1 MKRVKI
7 KVLVAFSIVLLSFTA
22 FTSADDKYFQIA
34 KNLDIFATLFKEI
47 NTYYVDE
54 IDAKTLLR
62 SGIDAMLVSLDPYT
76 DFIDEEDLANY
87 RFVTTGQYGGI
98 GALVGKR
105 NGKNTILMP
114 YEGFPAFEAGL
125 QIGDVVTKID
135 GQAIEGL
142 NSTETS
148 ELLKGKAE
156 TSVVLTVERYG
167 QEAPFDVTLK
177 RKQITIDNVPYY
189 GMLNDEVGY
198 IKLADFTTEAAL
210 EVKNALTELKSSNA
224 TSVVLDLRGNP
235 GGLLDEAIN
244 VSNLFIDKGSEVVST
259 KGKADNWNQS
269 YRALNFPVD
278 TEIPL
283 VVLTGRGSASASE
296 IVAGVMQDYDRA
308 VLVGRRTFGKGL
320 VQSTRPLAYNSQ
332 LKITTAKYYIPSGR
346 CIQAID
352 YSSRN
357 EDGSVGHIP
366 DSLRVAFETKNGRT
380 VYDGGGVNPDIE
392 VDSKQYS
399 SVAIALV
406 NHNLLF
412 DYATEFKFDNPDIG
426 SARDFS
432 LSEQDYEAF
441 ITWLDDKEFNYTTAV
456 ERQLNQLVSSAKSEQ
471 YYDKI
476 EDQITELESQIKS
489 NKESD
494 LIKFKDEITLLLE
507 QEIVSRY
514 YFQKGIIESTF
525 NKDRDLQA
533 AIEVLQDQVRY
544 GQLLARVE

>member
-1 MKRVKI
+1 MRRLTTKLI
-7 KVLVAFSIVLLSFTA
+7 IASTVLILSLSAFTA
-22 FTSADDKYFQIA
+22 ADDKYFQIA

-105 NGKNTILMP
+105 NGKNIILMP
-114 YEGFPAFEAGL
+114 YEGFPAYEAGL

-135 GQAIEGL
+135 GQPIKDL

-148 ELLKGKAE
+148 NLLKGKAQ
-156 TSVVLTVERYG
+156 TPVVLTIERYG
-167 QEAPFDVTLK
+167 EEEPFDATLQ

-189 GMLNDEVGY
+189 GMLDTEVGY

-210 EVKNALTELKSSNA
+210 EVKNALKKLKAQNA
-224 TSVVLDLRGNP
+224 KSIVLDLRGNP

-244 VSNLFIDKGSEVVST
+244 VSNIFIKKGAEVVST

-269 YRALNFPVD
+269 YLALNEAVD

-352 YSSRN
+352 YSLRN
-357 EDGSVGHIP
+357 DDGSVGHIP
-366 DSLRVAFETKNGRT
+366 DSLRVAFETQNGRT
-380 VYDGGGVNPDIE
+380 VYDGGGVNPDIGIE
-392 VDSKQYS
+392 TKQYS

-406 NHNLLF
+406 NYNHLF
-412 DYATEFKFDNPDIG
+412 DYATKYKSENETIA
-426 SARDFS
+426 SAKDFS
-432 LSEQDYEAF
+432 LSEAEYEEF
-441 ITWLDDKEFNYTTAV
+441 LTWLKDKEFEYTTAV
-456 ERQLNQLVSSAKSEQ
+456 ERQLKQLVASAKSEQ

-476 EDQITELESQIKS
+476 EGQIAALETQVKT
-489 NKESD
+489 NKEAD
-494 LIKFKDEITLLLE
+494 LMKFKDQIRLLLE
-507 QEIVSRY
+507 QEITSRY

-525 NKDRDLQA
+525 KEDRDIQA
-533 AIEVLQDQVRY
+533 AIQVLKNDAEY
-544 GQLLARVE
+544 GKLLARAQ

>member
-1 MKRVKI
+1 MRRLTTKLI
-7 KVLVAFSIVLLSFTA
+7 IASTVLILSLSA
-22 FTSADDKYFQIA
+22 FTVSDDKYFQIA

-54 IDAKTLLR
+54 IDAKSLLR
-62 SGIDAMLVSLDPYT
+62 SGIDAMLVSLDPYA
-76 DFIDEEDLANY
+76 DFIDEEDLENY

-105 NGKNTILMP
+105 NGKNIILMP

-125 QIGDVVTKID
+125 QIGDVVTEID
-135 GQAIEGL
+135 GQPIKDL

-148 ELLKGKAE
+148 NLLKGKAE
-156 TSVVLTVERYG
+156 TPVVLTIERFG
-167 QEAPFDVTLK
+167 QEEPFEATLQ

-189 GMLNDEVGY
+189 GMLDDEVGY

-210 EVKNALTELKSSNA
+210 EVKNALKDLKDQNA
-224 TSVVLDLRGNP
+224 KSLVLDLRGNP

-244 VSNLFIDKGSEVVST
+244 VSNIFIKKGAEVVST
-259 KGKADNWNQS
+259 KGKAENWNQS
-269 YRALNFPVD
+269 YLALNEAVD

-352 YSSRN
+352 YSLRN

-366 DSLRVAFETKNGRT
+366 DSLRVAFETQNGRT

-392 VDSKQYS
+392 IESTQYS

-406 NHNLLF
+406 NYNHIF
-412 DYATEFKFDNPDIG
+412 DYATEYKFEHESIAP
-426 SARDFS
+426 AKEFS
-432 LSEQDYEAF
+432 LSESEYQEF
-441 ITWLDDKEFNYTTAV
+441 LSWLKGKEFDYTTAV
-456 ERQLNQLVSSAKSEQ
+456 ERQLKQLVSSAKSEQ
-471 YYDKI
+471 YYEKI
-476 EDQITELESQIKS
+476 EDQISTLETQVKT
-489 NKESD
+489 NKEAD
-494 LIKFKDEITLLLE
+494 LIKFKDEIKLLLE
-507 QEIVSRY
+507 QEITSRY
-514 YFQKGIIESTF
+514 YFQRGIIESTF
-525 NKDRDLQA
+525 EEDRDLQA
-533 AIEVLQDQVRY
+533 AVQVLKDDMQY
-544 GQLLARVE
+544 GKLLARAQ

>member
-1 MKRVKI
+1 MMRRNI
-7 KVLVAFSIVLLSFTA
+7 KLILLGLAVVMTVSA
-22 FTSADDKYFQIA
+22 FTSADDKYFRIA

-105 NGKNTILMP
+105 NGKNIILMP

-135 GQAIEGL
+135 GQPIEDL

-148 ELLKGKAE
+148 TLLKGKAE
-156 TSVVLTVERYG
+156 TSVVLTVERFG
-167 QEAPFDVTLK
+167 SDGPFDVTLM

-189 GMLNDEVGY
+189 GMLDEQIGY

-210 EVKNALTELKSSNA
+210 EVKSALKKLKAQNAESI
-224 TSVVLDLRGNP
+224 VLDLRGNP

-244 VSNLFIDKGSEVVST
+244 VSNIFVEKGAEIVST
-259 KGKADNWNQS
+259 KGKTDNWNQS
-269 YRALNFPVD
+269 YRALSPAVD

-357 EDGSVGHIP
+357 EDGSVGYIP
-366 DSLRVAFETKNGRT
+366 DSLRVAFETQNGRT

-392 VDSKQYS
+392 VEPERYS
-399 SVAIALV
+399 AVAIALV

-412 DYATEFKFDNPDIG
+412 DYATQYRYEHDEID
-426 SARDFS
+426 SARGFT
-432 LSEQDYEAF
+432 LSEKAYEDF
-441 ITWLDDKEFNYTTAV
+441 LVWLEDKEFDYTTAV
-456 ERQLNQLVSSAKSEQ
+456 EHQLDQLISSAQREQ

-476 EDQITELESQIKS
+476 RDQISELEAQVKS
-489 NKESD
+489 NKAAD
-494 LIKFKDEITLLLE
+494 LIKFKDEIKLLLE

-514 YFQKGIIESTF
+514 YYQRGIIASTF
-525 NKDRDLQA
+525 DEDRDLQA
-533 AIEVLQDQVRY
+533 AVQVLRDQSRY
-544 GQLLARVE
+544 SQLLAKAQ

>member
-1 MKRVKI
+1 MRRLTTKLIVAST
-7 KVLVAFSIVLLSFTA
+7 VLILSLSAFTA
-22 FTSADDKYFQIA
+22 ADDKYFQIA

-105 NGKNTILMP
+105 NGKNIILMP
-114 YEGFPAFEAGL
+114 YEGFPAYEAGL
-125 QIGDVVTKID
+125 QIGDVVTMID
-135 GQAIEGL
+135 GQLIKDL

-148 ELLKGKAE
+148 NLLKGKAQ
-156 TSVVLTVERYG
+156 TPVVLTIERYG
-167 QEAPFDVTLK
+167 EEEPFEATLE

-189 GMLNDEVGY
+189 GMLDSEVGY

-210 EVKNALTELKSSNA
+210 EVKNALKRLKGQNA
-224 TSVVLDLRGNP
+224 KSIVLDLRGNP

-244 VSNLFIDKGSEVVST
+244 VSNIFIKKGAEVVST

-269 YRALNFPVD
+269 YLALNEAVD

-352 YSSRN
+352 YSLRN
-357 EDGSVGHIP
+357 DDGSVGHIP
-366 DSLRVAFETKNGRT
+366 DSLRVAFETQNGRT

-392 VDSKQYS
+392 IETKQYS

-406 NHNLLF
+406 NYNHLF
-412 DYATEFKFDNPDIG
+412 DYATKYKSENEAIAPAK
-426 SARDFS
+426 DFS
-432 LSEQDYEAF
+432 LSEAEYQEF
-441 ITWLDDKEFNYTTAV
+441 LTWLKDKEFEYTTAV
-456 ERQLNQLVSSAKSEQ
+456 ERQLKQLVASAKSEQ

-476 EDQITELESQIKS
+476 EGQIAALETQVKT
-489 NKESD
+489 NKEAD
-494 LIKFKDEITLLLE
+494 LIKFKDQIKLLLE
-507 QEIVSRY
+507 QEITSRY

-525 NKDRDLQA
+525 KEDRDIQA
-533 AIEVLQDQVRY
+533 AILVLKNDAEY
-544 GQLLARVE
+544 GKLLARAQ

>member
-1 MKRVKI
+1 MRRLTTKLI
-7 KVLVAFSIVLLSFTA
+7 IASTVLILSLSA
-22 FTSADDKYFQIA
+22 FTTADDKYFQIA

-105 NGKNTILMP
+105 NGKNIILMP

-125 QIGDVVTKID
+125 QIGDVVTEID
-135 GQAIEGL
+135 GQPIKDL

-148 ELLKGKAE
+148 NLLKGKAQ
-156 TSVVLTVERYG
+156 TPVVLTIERYG
-167 QEAPFDVTLK
+167 EDEPFEATLE

-189 GMLNDEVGY
+189 GMLDSEVGY

-210 EVKNALTELKSSNA
+210 EVKNALKELKAQNA
-224 TSVVLDLRGNP
+224 KSIVLDLRGNP

-244 VSNLFIDKGSEVVST
+244 VSNIFIKKGAEVVST

-269 YRALNFPVD
+269 YLALNEAVD

-352 YSSRN
+352 YSLRN
-357 EDGSVGHIP
+357 DDGSVGHIP
-366 DSLRVAFETKNGRT
+366 DSLRRAFETQNGRI

-392 VDSKQYS
+392 IETKQYS

-406 NHNLLF
+406 NYNHLF
-412 DYATEFKFDNPDIG
+412 DYATKYKSENESIAPAK
-426 SARDFS
+426 AFS
-432 LSEQDYEAF
+432 LSETEYLEF
-441 ITWLDDKEFNYTTAV
+441 LNWLKDKEFEYTTAV
-456 ERQLNQLVSSAKSEQ
+456 ERQLKQLVASAKSEQ

-476 EDQITELESQIKS
+476 EDQITTLEAQVKT
-489 NKESD
+489 NKEAD
-494 LIKFKDEITLLLE
+494 LMKFKDEIKLLLE
-507 QEIVSRY
+507 QEIASRY
-514 YFQKGIIESTF
+514 YFQRGIIESTF
-525 NKDRDLQA
+525 KEDRDIQA
-533 AIEVLQDQVRY
+533 AIQVLKNDAEY
-544 GQLLARVE
+544 SKLLARAQ

>member
-1 MKRVKI
+1 MRRLTTTLIVAST
-7 KVLVAFSIVLLSFTA
+7 VLILSLSA
-22 FTSADDKYFQIA
+22 FTSSDDKYFQIA

-114 YEGFPAFEAGL
+114 YEGFPAYEAGL
-125 QIGDVVTKID
+125 QIGDIVTEID
-135 GQAIEGL
+135 GQPIKDL
-142 NSTETS
+142 NSSETS
-148 ELLKGKAE
+148 NLLKGKAE
-156 TSVVLTVERYG
+156 TPVSLTVERFG
-167 QEAPFDVTLK
+167 VKEPFEVTMQ

-189 GMLNDEVGY
+189 GMLDDEVGY

-210 EVKNALTELKSSNA
+210 EVKNALKELKSQNA
-224 TSVVLDLRGNP
+224 TSLILDLRGNP

-244 VSNLFIDKGSEVVST
+244 VANIFVPKGSEIVST

-269 YRALNFPVD
+269 YLALDEAVD

-283 VVLTGRGSASASE
+283 VVLTGRSSASAAE

-352 YSSRN
+352 YSLRN

-366 DSLRVAFETKNGRT
+366 DSLRVAFETQNGRT

-392 VDSKQYS
+392 VDMEQYS

-406 NHNLLF
+406 NHNHLF
-412 DYATEFKFDNPDIG
+412 DYATEYRYTHDEIG
-426 SARDFS
+426 AAKDFS
-432 LSEQDYEAF
+432 LSEEEYQEF
-441 ITWLDDKEFNYTTAV
+441 LVWLKDKEFDYTTAV
-456 ERQLNQLVSSAKSEQ
+456 ERQLKQLVASAKSEQ
-471 YYDKI
+471 YYEKI
-476 EDQITELESQIKS
+476 EDQISTLETQVKK
-489 NKESD
+489 NKEND
-494 LIKFKDEITLLLE
+494 LIKIKDEIKLLLE
-507 QEIVSRY
+507 QEIASRY
-514 YFQKGIIESTF
+514 YLQKGIIESTF
-525 NKDRDLQA
+525 DEDLDLQA
-533 AIEVLQDQVRY
+533 AMQVLKDNDEY
-544 GQLLARVE
+544 GKLLAKAQ

>member
-1 MKRVKI
+1 MRRLTTKLIVASA
-7 KVLVAFSIVLLSFTA
+7 VLILSLSAFAVID
-22 FTSADDKYFQIA
+22 DDKYFQIA

-54 IDAKTLLR
+54 IDPKTLLR

-87 RFVTTGQYGGI
+87 RFATTGQYGGI

-105 NGKNTILMP
+105 NGKNIVLMP
-114 YEGFPAFEAGL
+114 YEGFPAHEAGL
-125 QIGDVVTKID
+125 QIGDIVTEID
-135 GQAIEGL
+135 GQPIKDL

-148 ELLKGKAE
+148 NLLKGKAE
-156 TSVVLTVERYG
+156 TPVVLTIERYG
-167 QEAPFDVTLK
+167 EEPFDATLQ

-189 GMLNDEVGY
+189 GMLDSEVGY

-210 EVKNALTELKSSNA
+210 EVKNALKDLKSQNA
-224 TSVVLDLRGNP
+224 TSIVLDLRGNP

-244 VSNLFIDKGSEVVST
+244 VSNIFIDKGLEIVST

-269 YRALNFPVD
+269 YLALNEAVD
-278 TEIPL
+278 TVIPM

-352 YSSRN
+352 YSLRN

-366 DSLRVAFETKNGRT
+366 DSLRVAFETQNGRM

-392 VDSKQYS
+392 IESKQYS

-406 NHNLLF
+406 NHNHLF
-412 DYATEFKFDNPDIG
+412 DFATEYRYEHDDIG
-426 SARDFS
+426 EAKDFS
-432 LSEQDYEAF
+432 ISEEDYQEF
-441 ITWLDDKEFNYTTAV
+441 LTWLVDKEFDYTTVV
-456 ERQLNQLVSSAKSEQ
+456 ERQLRQLVVSAKSEQ

-476 EDQITELESQIKS
+476 EDQISALEAQVKT
-489 NKESD
+489 NKEGD
-494 LIKFKDEITLLLE
+494 LIKFKDEIKLLLE
-507 QEIVSRY
+507 QEITSRY

-525 NKDRDLQA
+525 KEDRDLQA
-533 AIEVLQDQVRY
+533 AMQVLKDDSQY
-544 GQLLARVE
+544 SKLLARAQ

>member
-1 MKRVKI
+1 MKKNTIRLTAI
-7 KVLVAFSIVLLSFTA
+7 GIVLMLSLSA
-22 FTSADDKYFQIA
+22 FTYSDDKYFQIA

-125 QIGDVVTKID
+125 QIGDVVTEID
-135 GQAIEGL
+135 GQPIKDL

-148 ELLKGKAE
+148 ALLKGKAE
-156 TSVVLTVERYG
+156 TPVVLTVERFG
-167 QEAPFDVTLK
+167 VDEPFEVTLK

-189 GMLNDEVGY
+189 GMLDSEVGY

-210 EVKNALTELKSSNA
+210 EVKNALKVLKTEGAKSLI
-224 TSVVLDLRGNP
+224 LDLRGNP

-244 VSNLFIDKGSEVVST
+244 VANIFVEKGAQIVST

-269 YRALNFPVD
+269 YLALNEAVD
-278 TEIPL
+278 TDIPL

-296 IVAGVMQDYDRA
+296 IVAGVVQDYDRG

-352 YSSRN
+352 YSLRN

-366 DSLRVAFETKNGRT
+366 DSLRVAFKTRNGRT
-380 VYDGGGVNPDIE
+380 VFDGGGVNPDIE
-392 VDSKQYS
+392 VEMQDYS

-406 NHNLLF
+406 SHNHLF
-412 DYATEFKFDNPDIG
+412 DYATEYRHHHDRIG
-426 SARDFS
+426 DARAFS
-432 LSEQDYEAF
+432 LNDEEYRAF
-441 ITWLDDKEFNYTTAV
+441 LAWLEDKEFDYTTSV
-456 ERQLNQLVSSAKSEQ
+456 ERQLKHLVASAKKEQ
-471 YYDKI
+471 YYEKI
-476 EDQITELESQIKS
+476 DDQIASLEAQVKA
-489 NKESD
+489 NKDKD
-494 LIKFKDEITLLLE
+494 LMRFKDEVKLLLE
-507 QEIVSRY
+507 QEIASRY

-525 NKDRDLQA
+525 EEDQDLVA
-533 AIEVLQDQVRY
+533 AMNVLKSSTDY
-544 GQLLARVE
+544 GQLLAKAQ

>member
-1 MKRVKI
+1 MRRLTTKLI
-7 KVLVAFSIVLLSFTA
+7 IASTVLILSLSA
-22 FTSADDKYFQIA
+22 FTVSDDKYFQIA

-54 IDAKTLLR
+54 IDAKSLLR
-62 SGIDAMLVSLDPYT
+62 SGIDAMLVSLDPYA
-76 DFIDEEDLANY
+76 DFIDEEDLENY

-105 NGKNTILMP
+105 NGKNIILMP

-135 GQAIEGL
+135 GQPIKDL

-148 ELLKGKAE
+148 NLLKGKAE
-156 TSVVLTVERYG
+156 TPVVLTIERFG
-167 QEAPFDVTLK
+167 EEEPFEATLQ

-189 GMLNDEVGY
+189 GMLDDEVGY

-210 EVKNALTELKSSNA
+210 EVKNALKDLKDQNA
-224 TSVVLDLRGNP
+224 KSLVLDLRGNP

-244 VSNLFIDKGSEVVST
+244 VSNIFIKKGAEVVST

-269 YRALNFPVD
+269 YLALNEAVD

-352 YSSRN
+352 YSLRN

-366 DSLRVAFETKNGRT
+366 DSLRVAFETQNGRT

-392 VDSKQYS
+392 IESTQYS

-406 NHNLLF
+406 NYNHIF
-412 DYATEFKFDNPDIG
+412 DYATEYKFEHELIAP
-426 SARDFS
+426 AKEFS
-432 LSEQDYEAF
+432 LSESEYQEF
-441 ITWLDDKEFNYTTAV
+441 LSWLKGKEFDYTTAV
-456 ERQLNQLVSSAKSEQ
+456 ERQLKQLVASAKGEQ
-471 YYDKI
+471 YYEKI
-476 EDQITELESQIKS
+476 EDQISALETQVKT
-489 NKESD
+489 NKEAD
-494 LIKFKDEITLLLE
+494 LIKFKDEIKLLLE
-507 QEIVSRY
+507 QEIASRY
-514 YFQKGIIESTF
+514 YFQRGIIESTF
-525 NKDRDLQA
+525 KEDRDLQA
-533 AIEVLQDQVRY
+533 AVQVLKDDTRY
-544 GQLLARVE
+544 GKLLARAQ

>member
-7 KVLVAFSIVLLSFTA
+7 KLLVAFSIVLLSFTA

-167 QEAPFDVTLK
+167 QEAPFDVTLT

-392 VDSKQYS
+392 VESKQYS

-432 LSEQDYEAF
+432 LSEQDYQAF

-456 ERQLNQLVSSAKSEQ
+456 ERQLNQLVLSAKSEQ

-533 AIEVLQDQVRY
+533 AIEVLQDQARY
-544 GQLLARVE
+544 GQLLARAE